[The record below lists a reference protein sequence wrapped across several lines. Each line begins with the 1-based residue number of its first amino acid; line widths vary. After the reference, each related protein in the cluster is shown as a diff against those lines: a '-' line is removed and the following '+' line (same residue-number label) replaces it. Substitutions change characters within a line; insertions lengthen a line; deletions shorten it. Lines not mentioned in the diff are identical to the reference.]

1 MTLDV
6 RPRPAEAQR
15 APADSGPAL
24 VEAQGL
30 TVVRDGQHVLDHID
44 LTVRP
49 REIVTIIGLNG
60 SGKTTLARAL
70 LGLVRPAGG
79 TVRRKRGLRVGY
91 VPQMLDRD
99 LALPITVRRFVGL
112 SGRFTKAEIERVL
125 ETLRIAHLGE
135 AQFATLSGGEL
146 RRVMLARALIRKPE
160 LLVLDEPMSGV
171 DVAGQ
176 AEFYRLIG
184 TLRQSLGCAVLL
196 VSHDLH
202 LVMAETDH
210 VICLNHHVC
219 CAGRPHAV
227 VRDPSFVSLFGREVA
242 EALAVYRHAHD
253 HVHGPAGEIVEGAPA
268 PAPAHESHEHGHG

>member
-6 RPRPAEAQR
+6 RPRPSGAVRPPEGTDSALIEAH
-15 APADSGPAL
+15 
-24 VEAQGL
+24 GL
-30 TVVRDGQHVLDHID
+30 TVSREGQLVLDHID

-70 LGLVRPAGG
+70 LGLVHPFGG
-79 TVRRKRGLRVGY
+79 TIRRKPGLRVGY
-91 VPQMLDRD
+91 VPQMLARD
-99 LALPITVRRFVGL
+99 FALPISVRRFVGL
-112 SGRFTKAEIERVL
+112 SGRFAKAEIERVL
-125 ETLRIAHLGE
+125 ETLRIAHLAQ
-135 AQFATLSGGEL
+135 AQFTTLSGGEL

-160 LLVLDEPMSGV
+160 LLVLDEPISGV

-176 AEFYRLIG
+176 AEFYRLVG

-210 VICLNHHVC
+210 VVCLNHHVC

-268 PAPAHESHEHGHG
+268 HEHDGHGHG